1 MAISGSVGFFKLSGV
16 IFSNVFV
23 WEIFWIHGYGGST
36 MYWNWTIKL
45 MNGIQY
51 EPDFSLLEWEITGKQ
66 GEDTRRIH
74 GVMDL
79 SLRHLC

>member
-1 MAISGSVGFFKLSGV
+1 MAISSFVFLKLSGV
-16 IFSNVFV
+16 ILSNVFV
-23 WEIFWIHGYGGST
+23 WEIFWIHGCGGST

-45 MNGIQY
+45 MNDIQW
-51 EPDFSLLEWEITGKQ
+51 EPDFSLLEWEITYKQ

>member
-1 MAISGSVGFFKLSGV
+1 MAISSFVVLKLSGV
-16 IFSNVFV
+16 ILSNVFG

-36 MYWNWTIKL
+36 MYWDWTIKL
-45 MNGIQY
+45 MNVIQW
-51 EPDFSLLEWEITGKQ
+51 EPDFSLLEWEIIDKQ